1 MIGASHNAAA
11 EEPGAGNS
19 TYASRLVGVWRLV
32 TYTDEHE
39 DGDKINPFGPHPQ
52 GFLIYTSDGFASAQL
67 MKPGRPAFQS
77 SDWHHGTPQEYEA
90 AASGYISYC
99 GTYMVDEEKATVT
112 HIASVCLL
120 PNLVDKPLCRAID
133 LEGDRLVLTAVAP
146 VAGGPNVIVR
156 LEWQRI
162 AANPQSKL

>member
-1 MIGASHNAAA
+1 MIAATPNPESETLLA
-11 EEPGAGNS
+11 RTS

-32 TYTDEHE
+32 AYTDEHE
-39 DGDKINPFGPHPQ
+39 DGNKINPFGPHPQ
-52 GFLIYTSDGFASAQL
+52 GFLIYTADGFASAQL

-99 GTYMVDEEKATVT
+99 GTYKVDEEKATVT

-120 PNLVDKPLCRAID
+120 PNLVDKPLCRTID
-133 LEGDRLVLTAVAP
+133 LKGDRLVLTAVAP
-146 VAGGPNVIVR
+146 VAGGPNVVVR

-162 AANPQSKL
+162 TPIVAPSI